1 MQIMQIAGR
10 WIKRANRC
18 PLRRDAARWL
28 RGAWAGAMGAVRKS
42 RPAEGTA
49 EPGPVAAGGAY
60 LGVTR
65 SARGVAWR
73 DRLDPAAANL
83 ALAIGQRHNLPELL
97 GRVLAA
103 RGVGLDEVPVALDPS
118 IRALMPDPSVLRDMD
133 KAAARLADAI
143 VRREGIALFGDY
155 DVDGACSCALLVRFL
170 QAHGIAARCYI
181 PDRLAEGYGPNA
193 EAIEMLARDGASLI
207 VAVDCGTTSFE
218 ALAVAGPL
226 GTDAVVV
233 DHHQA
238 DARLPEVAALVNPNR
253 QDDVS
258 GLGHLCAAGVVF
270 MLLVA
275 TARELRRRNH
285 YQGGLAQPDL
295 LELVD
300 LVALATV
307 CDVVPLQGLN
317 RAYVSRGLQVMRQRR
332 NVGLRALADAASL
345 AVPPTAY
352 HLGFV
357 LGPRINAGG
366 RIGDAALGARLL
378 AIGDEVEAARIAV
391 LLDKLNRERKA
402 IETAMLDEAM
412 ALADH
417 CLDADPDVPILI
429 AASET
434 FHKGV
439 VGLVASRLVEK
450 FGRPACVIS
459 WNGEE
464 GTGSLRSI
472 AGVDIGAAIRAAV
485 QTGHL
490 SKGGGHAM
498 AAGLT
503 VARDRLD
510 ALRAFLR
517 ERLVDTAR
525 VARLG
530 RALDID
536 GALTP
541 ASVTNELMALIERAG
556 PFGQG
561 NPEPRFAFPAQRVKF
576 AKVVGEAHVRCV
588 LEGGDGARLDA
599 VAFRAA
605 GQPVGAALLSS
616 AGLPLHIA
624 GHLRRDTWN
633 GRDKREL
640 VIEDVADPRSTRH
653 PGS

>member
-1 MQIMQIAGR
+1 
-10 WIKRANRC
+10 
-18 PLRRDAARWL
+18 
-28 RGAWAGAMGAVRKS
+28 MGAVRKL
-42 RPAEGTA
+42 RTA
-49 EPGPVAAGGAY
+49 EHAEGAY
-60 LGVTR
+60 LGVTV
-65 SARGVAWR
+65 SVRGFAWR
-73 DRLDPAAANL
+73 DRLDRAATNTAV
-83 ALAIGQRHNLPELL
+83 AISQRHDLPELL

-118 IRALMPDPSVLRDMD
+118 IKALMPDPSVLRDMD

-143 VRREGIALFGDY
+143 QCREAVAVFGDY
-155 DVDGACSCALLVRFL
+155 DVDGACSCALLLRFFA
-170 QAHGIAARCYI
+170 AHGVAARCYI
-181 PDRLAEGYGPNA
+181 PDRIAEGYGPNA
-193 EAIEMLARDGASLI
+193 EAIETLAREGARLI
-207 VAVDCGTTSFE
+207 VTVDCGTTSID
-218 ALAVAGPL
+218 ALAVAAPL
-226 GTDAVVV
+226 GTDVLVV

-238 DARLPEVAALVNPNR
+238 DERLPDVAALVNPNR

-275 TARELRRRNH
+275 TTRELRRRGKYN
-285 YQGGLAQPDL
+285 GALAEPDL

-307 CDVVPLQGLN
+307 CDVVPLKGLN
-317 RAYVSRGLQVMRQRR
+317 RAYVSRGLMVMRRRR
-332 NVGLRALADAASL
+332 NVGLKALADAAAL
-345 AVPPTAY
+345 GVPPTPY

-378 AIGDEVEAARIAV
+378 ATGDEVEAARIAV

-417 CLDADPDVPILI
+417 CVEADPDAAVLI
-429 AASET
+429 AASEN

-439 VGLVASRLVEK
+439 VGLVASRLVER
-450 FGRPACVIS
+450 FGRPACVIA
-459 WNGEE
+459 WEPAPPGAGREKAGERSE

-472 AGVDIGAAIRAAV
+472 AGVDIGAAVRAAV
-485 QTGHL
+485 QAGHL
-490 SKGGGHAM
+490 SKGGGHTM

-510 ALRAFLR
+510 GLRSFLNT
-517 ERLVDTAR
+517 RLADAAR

-530 RALDID
+530 RTLHID
-536 GALTP
+536 AALTP
-541 ASVTNELMALIERAG
+541 VSVTDELIALIERAG
-556 PFGQG
+556 PFGHG
-561 NPEPRFAFPAQRVKF
+561 NPEPRFALPAQRVKF
-576 AKVVGEAHVRCV
+576 AKVVGNAHVRCV
-588 LEGGDGARLDA
+588 LEGGDGSRLDA

-605 GQPVGAALLSS
+605 DQPLGAALLNSG
-616 AGLPLHIA
+616 GLPLHIA

-633 GRDKREL
+633 GRDRREL
-640 VIEDVADPRSTRH
+640 VIEDVADPRRGQTLRV
-653 PGS
+653 